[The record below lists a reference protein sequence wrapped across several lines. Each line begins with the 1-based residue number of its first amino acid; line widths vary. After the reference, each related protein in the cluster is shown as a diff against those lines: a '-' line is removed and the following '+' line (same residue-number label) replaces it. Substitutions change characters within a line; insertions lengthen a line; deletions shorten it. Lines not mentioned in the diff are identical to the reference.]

1 MRKSG
6 FGSISQIT
14 RISSLLVAVA
24 MMTTVGAAYG
34 KSSKPLNG
42 PRGPALWVVNKHGNF
57 VAEFAPKKLK
67 ISGETDPSRV
77 LVSADLDEPWG
88 LIFDSKNNLWVSNVG
103 NGTLTEFTFKQLKG
117 LKKNDAP
124 EATVVISGLDRPE
137 GLAFDGGGNLWVA
150 NEGGSGHLV
159 EFTASQLKSTG
170 SPVPIALTDPTE
182 MDSPVGI
189 AFDRSENLWVADDD
203 FSHVLMFTKTQ
214 LAAGGSQSATVLLT
228 DDGSGSI
235 KDCEPL
241 IFDKSGDLWVGNNL
255 DPVQNLGSVVKF
267 TPGQLAASGSPTPA
281 VMLTATMVNNTPP
294 PSLDIP
300 TGIAFD
306 AGGDLWV
313 GNQDSDHAGSVA
325 KFGKKLIG
333 SSGSPAPSVFNDSNT
348 MAKNLDEPFFLAF
361 GPEVP

>member
-1 MRKSG
+1 MRKFG

-24 MMTTVGAAYG
+24 MLTTAGAAYG
-34 KSSKPLNG
+34 KTSKAFNG
-42 PRGPALWVVNKHGNF
+42 PHGPALWVANTGNF
-57 VAEFAPKKLK
+57 VAEFTPKMLK
-67 ISGETDPSRV
+67 ISGENSPSRV

-88 LIFDSKNNLWVSNVG
+88 MIFDSKNNLWVSNVG
-103 NGTLTEFTFKQLKG
+103 NGTLTEFTFKQLKA
-117 LKKNDAP
+117 LKKNNAP
-124 EATVVISGLDRPE
+124 EAAVVISGLDRPE

-150 NEGGSGHLV
+150 NEGGGGHLV
-159 EFTASQLKSTG
+159 EFTASQLTTSG
-170 SPVPIALTDPTE
+170 SPVPKALTDPGE

-189 AFDRSENLWVADDD
+189 AFDHSENLWVADDD

-214 LAAGGSQSATVLLT
+214 LAAGGSQSATVILT

-241 IFDKSGDLWVGNNL
+241 IFDKSGDLWVGNNR

-267 TPGQLAASGSPTPA
+267 TPGQLAQSGSPTPA
-281 VMLTATMVNNTPP
+281 VMLTATTVNHTPP
-294 PSLDIP
+294 SSLDIP
-300 TGIAFD
+300 AGVAFD
-306 AGGDLWV
+306 GGGNLWV
-313 GNQDSDHAGSVA
+313 GNEVSDHAGSVA

-333 SSGSPAPSVFNDSNT
+333 SSGSPLPSVFIDSNS
-348 MAKNLDEPFFLAF
+348 MEKNLDVPFFLAF